1 MKPVGLVDQ
10 GFLWLERRNQPM
22 HVGGLQLLRPP
33 ADEPAW
39 VDRMVALAKSAT
51 HAAPPFNQR
60 LVSRGG
66 MWFWDE
72 DRDFDIESHFHHLAL
87 PAPGR
92 IRELLALV
100 SKLHGNLMD
109 RTKPLWE
116 IYLISGLDDGRVAM
130 YSKLHHALVDGVAAT
145 RMLLRQMSEDPDQR
159 EITPLWAMERPKRER
174 EAGEGQSGPFAALA
188 QAVGMARDQLR
199 TLPGVTRE
207 VVRTIR
213 ARKDPDQVNTFQA
226 PRSILN
232 QRISGARRFAAQSY
246 SFKRIRAVGKAL
258 DATVND
264 VVLAMCAGALRAYLK
279 DMDQLPEKPL
289 VAMVPVSTRKDDSD
303 SGNQVAMVLA
313 SLATHVADPRRRFE
327 AIIRSMKAS
336 KERFQRMSQL
346 EVMNYLGVVMGLSG
360 INMATGLLPQWQAFN
375 VVISNVPG
383 PRKPLYFNGARMEG
397 TYPVSIVLDG
407 QALNITLT
415 SYVDDIEVGLIACR
429 RTLPHMQKL
438 LTYLE
443 DALGELEALV
453 AKQQAA

>member
-33 ADEPAW
+33 PDEPGW
-39 VDRMVALAKSAT
+39 MERMDELARSAT
-51 HAAPPFNQR
+51 TAQPPFNQR
-60 LVSRGG
+60 LVRKGG
-66 MWFWDE
+66 MWFWDV
-72 DRDFDIESHFHHLAL
+72 DREFDVESHVHHLAL

-116 IYLISGLDDGRVAM
+116 IYLISGLEDGRVAM

-145 RMLLRQMSEDPDQR
+145 RMLLRQMSEDPGVR
-159 EITPLWAMERPKRER
+159 EITPLWAIERPKRER
-174 EAGEGQSGPFAALA
+174 VEGEGHSGPFAALA
-188 QAVGMARDQLR
+188 QAASLAREQVG
-199 TLPGVTRE
+199 TLPGVARE
-207 VVRTIR
+207 LVRTVR
-213 ARKDPDQVNTFQA
+213 ARKDPDQITTFEA

-246 SFKRIRAVGKAL
+246 SFKRIRAAGKKL

-264 VVLAMCAGALRAYLK
+264 VALAMCAAALRRYLL
-279 DMDQLPEKPL
+279 DLEALPEKPL
-289 VAMVPVSTRKDDSD
+289 IAMVPVSTRKDDSD

-313 SLATHVADPRRRFE
+313 SLATNIADPKLRLD
-327 AIIRSMKAS
+327 AILRSMKAS
-336 KERFQRMSQL
+336 KERFQRMSPA
-346 EVMNYLGVVMGLSG
+346 EVMNYLGVVMGVGGL
-360 INMATGLLPQWQAFN
+360 NMATGLLPTWQPFN

-383 PRKPLYFNGARMEG
+383 PRKTLYFNGAQMEG

-415 SYVDDIEVGLIACR
+415 SYVDSIAVGLIACR

-438 LTYLE
+438 LGYLE
-443 DALGELEALV
+443 DALVELESL
-453 AKQQAA
+453 